1 MPEWSDHARDRMEE
15 RDITD
20 EDVAQAL
27 KRRSGQPRPG
37 NNGNIVVLG
46 YGRRGRIL
54 RVVLT
59 PDQQVIVSVMW
70 LDD

>member
-15 RDITD
+15 RDVTD

>member
-1 MPEWSDHARDRMEE
+1 MPEWSDHARDRKAE
-15 RDITD
+15 RDVTD
-20 EDVAQAL
+20 EDVRQAL
-27 KRRSGQPRPG
+27 RRRSGEPRPG

-46 YGRRGRIL
+46 YARGRRIL

-70 LDD
+70 LGD

>member
-1 MPEWSDHARDRMEE
+1 MPEMSDHARDRMEE
-15 RDITD
+15 RDVTD
-20 EDVAQAL
+20 EDVHQAL
-27 KRRSGQPRPG
+27 RRRSGQPYPG

-46 YGRRGRIL
+46 YARGRRIL
-54 RVVLT
+54 RMVLT